1 MLLFGK
7 IYVHRVTLAL
17 IAIIHVKG
25 DAAWQGEGIV
35 EVAHEDRTIQAIR
48 CHISMEG
55 EPGFL
60 HAQVDLWRPNAY
72 LWSGTDVGGHA
83 LETLHVLT
91 TYHGNSFVL
100 RNLLCPIDDGIA
112 RVLVVDH
119 KLDELPYTR

>member
-7 IYVHRVTLAL
+7 IYIHRVTLAL
-17 IAIIHVKG
+17 IAIIYVKG
-25 DAAWQGEGIV
+25 YAVWQGEGIV
-35 EVAHEDRTIQAIR
+35 EVAHKDRTVQAIR

-83 LETLHVLT
+83 LESLHVLT
-91 TYHGNSFVL
+91 TYHGNSFVPRHLL
-100 RNLLCPIDDGIA
+100 RPIDNGIA
-112 RVLVVDH
+112 RVFVVDH
-119 KLDELPYTR
+119 KLEELPYTR